1 MDEQRF
7 RELETKRDTEGLSHE
22 EANELGR
29 MMAEREGR
37 PYANAENLSHPETPD
52 SDEQKPPTESQLVEH
67 RRRAAVERGEL
78 VEGRERDPSKGGGE
92 R

>member
-7 RELETKRDTEGLSHE
+7 RELERKRDTEGLNHE

-29 MMAEREGR
+29 MVAEREGR
-37 PYANAENLSHPETPD
+37 PYANAEDLSHPETPD
-52 SDEQKPPTESQLVEH
+52 TDERKPPTESQLVEQ
-67 RRRAAVERGEL
+67 RERAKVERGEL
-78 VEGRERDPSKGGGE
+78 VEGRERATARRGE